1 MFQSL
6 QGLALRHFI
15 SGFIAVLVGFTSSI
29 AIIFQA
35 ANAAGATPSQITS
48 WVLALGVGM
57 GLTSICLSLYYRTPL
72 LTAWSTPGAAL
83 LATGLI
89 GVPMSEAVGIF
100 MFSATLIIIS
110 GATGWFERL
119 TDFIPPPIASAMLA
133 GVLFRFGIDVFV
145 SMQTELVM
153 VSLMF
158 VTYLVGK
165 RFFSRYA
172 IMLVLIVG
180 LLYAGLQG
188 SIQFDALTLSLAKP
202 EFVFPTFNWVTL
214 LSVGVPLFVVTMTSQ
229 NLPGIAILKSPN
241 YKVPLSNVISWTGI
255 ASLVLA
261 PFGGFA
267 FNLAAITAAICMGED
282 SDTDPKKR
290 YLSAVT
296 AGFFY
301 LIVGLLG
308 AAVVVFFASIPKELV
323 LAIAGIALFGTIG
336 NGLTAALSD
345 ESDREAALVTFLV
358 TASGIVLGGI
368 GAAFWGLIAGVM
380 VRVIYGFRR

>member
-1 MFQSL
+1 MF
-6 QGLALRHFI
+6 QGLAFRHFV
-15 SGFIAVLVGFTSSI
+15 SGFIAVLVGFTSSV

-48 WVLALGVGM
+48 WILALGLGM
-57 GLTSICLSLYYRTPL
+57 GLTSIGLSLYYRMPL

-83 LATGLI
+83 LAAGLV
-89 GVPMSEAVGIF
+89 GVPMSEAIGIF
-100 MFSATLIIIS
+100 IFSAVLIILS
-110 GATGWFERL
+110 GVTGWFEKL
-119 TDFIPPPIASAMLA
+119 TDIIPVPIAAAMLA
-133 GVLFRFGIDVFV
+133 GVLFRFGVDVFV

-158 VTYLVGK
+158 VTYLLGK
-165 RFFSRYA
+165 RFLPRYA
-172 IMLVLIVG
+172 IMLVLIIG
-180 LLYAGLQG
+180 LVYAGLQG
-188 SIQFDALTLSLAKP
+188 GIRYDALTLTLATP
-202 EFVFPTFNWVTL
+202 EFVFPTFNWVSL

-229 NLPGIAILKSPN
+229 NLPGIATLKTHN
-241 YKVPLSNVISWTGI
+241 YKAPLSSVISWTGI

-282 SDTDPKKR
+282 ADPDPKKR
-290 YLSAVT
+290 YLAAFA
-296 AGFFY
+296 AGVFY
-301 LIVGLLG
+301 LIVGLFG

-336 NGLTAALSD
+336 NGLSSALAD
-345 ESDREAALVTFLV
+345 ESEREAALITFLV

-368 GAAFWGLIAGVM
+368 GAAFWGLIAGVL
-380 VRVIYGFRR
+380 VRWVYGIQR

>member
-1 MFQSL
+1 ML

-15 SGFIAVLVGFTSSI
+15 SGFIAVLVSFTSSV

-35 ANAAGATPSQITS
+35 AQAAGATPSQITS
-48 WVLALGVGM
+48 WILALGIGM
-57 GLTSICLSLYYRTPL
+57 GATSLGLSLYYRIPL

-83 LATGLI
+83 LATGLVGI
-89 GVPMSEAVGIF
+89 PMAEAVGIF
-100 MFSATLIIIS
+100 IFSAVLIILS

-119 TDFIPPPIASAMLA
+119 TDFIPVPIASAMLA
-133 GVLFRFGIDVFV
+133 GVLFNFGVEVFV

-158 VTYLVGK
+158 ITYLLGK
-165 RFFSRYA
+165 RFCSRYA

-180 LLYAGLQG
+180 LAYASLQG
-188 SIQFDALTLSLAKP
+188 SIRFDALTLSLAKP
-202 EFVFPTFNWVTL
+202 EFVFPSFNWVTM

-229 NLPGIAILKSPN
+229 NLPGIAILKSHD
-241 YKVPLSNVISWTGI
+241 YKAPLSSVISWTGI

-282 SDTDPKKR
+282 SDPDPKKR
-290 YLSAVT
+290 YLSVVT
-296 AGFFY
+296 AGVFY

-336 NGLTAALSD
+336 NGLSVALTD
-345 ESDREAALVTFLV
+345 ENDREAALVTFLV

-368 GAAFWGLIAGVM
+368 GAAFWGLIAGVL
-380 VRVIYGFRR
+380 VRTVYSIKR